1 MLLYILFIIFILNI
15 VASYFFQRNILAP
28 PIAINGGFVV
38 ATYMAILFSNE
49 WDLNQM
55 HYSTFQ
61 VIAIGCIL
69 FTIISI
75 IYTST
80 HKIPKRKIEVE
91 NFKET
96 FEIKKLCRLLFVC
109 AVLQVL
115 VASLKIHYYSIVFG
129 NNLSL
134 SELLFASRLNFFDSD
149 KIEVFPFWF
158 RNVVQLFTAAALIW
172 YYLFSRAV
180 LSKDKNLK
188 VKLLLLLNIIL
199 QMVSSLFDG
208 ARGGVINSIVLFALI
223 FILKYFQYKG
233 KMTLNLK
240 YIIKFFVIAVILGS
254 LMKISGQFVGRTSNN
269 NNDEDVSSLYYFAY
283 YCGGEIKNLDLYMDH
298 PKQSETFGEATLSS
312 LYSSIGKYIGVK
324 VEGVDLPFNTYKGL
338 PLGNVY
344 TVFYDFYNDDKFIGV
359 IVFTIIMALISSATF
374 VNTQQVFRS
383 RQTISEVM
391 YAQMYFSLIMSFF
404 ANRFY
409 NEVVCVPFLKNL
421 LYWYILS
428 ILINHYIKKPR
439 RLWKKLQQ

>member
-1 MLLYILFIIFILNI
+1 LNI
-15 VASYFFQRNILAP
+15 VVSYSFQRNILAP

-38 ATYMAILFSNE
+38 ATYMAILYSNE
-49 WDLNQM
+49 WDLDQM
-55 HYSTFQ
+55 NYSTFK
-61 VIAIGCIL
+61 VLAVGCIL
-69 FTIISI
+69 FTIVSI
-75 IYTST
+75 IYTKAHT
-80 HKIPKRKIEVE
+80 IPKRKVKNE
-91 NFKET
+91 NFREV
-96 FEIKKLCRLLFVC
+96 FEMRRLCRLLLIC
-109 AVLQVL
+109 AVLQTI
-115 VASLKIHYYSIVFG
+115 VAYLKIHYYSIVFG

-134 SELLFASRLNFFDSD
+134 NELLFASRLNFFDSD

-158 RNVVQLFTAAALIW
+158 RNVMQLFTAAALIW
-172 YYLFSRAV
+172 YYLFSRAI
-180 LSKDKNLK
+180 LSKGKNLK

-208 ARGGVINSIVLFALI
+208 ARGGVMSSIVLFAVI
-223 FILKYFQYKG
+223 FILKYFQYRG

-240 YIIKFFVIAVILGS
+240 YIIKFIVLAVILGS
-254 LMKISGQFVGRTSNN
+254 LMKISSQFVGRTSNN
-269 NNDEDVSSLYYFAY
+269 NNSTDGDVSSLYYFAY
-283 YCGGEIKNLDLYMDH
+283 YCGGEIKNLDIYMDH

-324 VEGVDLPFNTYKGL
+324 SEVVDLPFNTYKGL

-344 TVFYDFYNDDKFIGV
+344 TIFYNFYMDDRFIGV
-359 IVFTIIMALISSATF
+359 IIFTIIMAIISSATF
-374 VNTQQVFRS
+374 VKTQQVLKS

-409 NEVVCVPFLKNL
+409 NEVICVPFLKNL

-428 ILINHYIKKPR
+428 FLIIHYIKKPKPI
-439 RLWKKLQQ
+439 WEKSLQ